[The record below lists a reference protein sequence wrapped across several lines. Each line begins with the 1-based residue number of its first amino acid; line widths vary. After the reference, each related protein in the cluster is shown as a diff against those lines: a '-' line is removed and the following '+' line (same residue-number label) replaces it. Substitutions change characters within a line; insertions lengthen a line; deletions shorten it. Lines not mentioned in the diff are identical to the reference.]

1 MLSPS
6 GRMRIGLAAA
16 AEYMVTAAARIFS
29 ICYCAYLLVV
39 GHNKAAALPTKQ
51 AKAERKKAAGRTLW
65 GVVFF
70 TRGGGDTRVTRDTR
84 DTLDTGVTGDTV
96 GGAR

>member
-1 MLSPS
+1 MEVVTRLNCDRFTHFPHPDWAGSS
-6 GRMRIGLAAA
+6 RIGGGSARASGWLAYHCVNDA
-16 AEYMVTAAARIFS
+16 
-29 ICYCAYLLVV
+29 
-39 GHNKAAALPTKQ
+39 HQ
-51 AKAERKKAAGRTLW
+51 APL

-70 TRGGGDTRVTRDTR
+70 TRGGGDTRVTRDTL

>member
-1 MLSPS
+1 MHIL
-6 GRMRIGLAAA
+6 L
-16 AEYMVTAAARIFS
+16 TAQGNTAR
-29 ICYCAYLLVV
+29 
-39 GHNKAAALPTKQ
+39 
-51 AKAERKKAAGRTLW
+51 AGSEGKGNPARW